1 MLTILSD
8 RIYVQTIVN
17 NDVGQIVSIN
27 YSILA
32 PVIVTMN
39 VLSNN
44 LSAENITQIISSID
58 SSTNRS
64 DTVGFNA
71 VGMLK

>member
-8 RIYVQTIVN
+8 RIYVQTIVD

-39 VLSNN
+39 ILSNN

-64 DTVGFNA
+64 ETVGFNA